1 MLTHI
6 HCLTHACGAVAVSPC
21 SANMARKTL
30 RVVSAGQYSSRTD
43 CDRACNLANLASSP
57 AQLCALCRPP
67 QCQHHLQ
74 VTVRCPTPAKTSPLN
89 LMTSLRLLDARAP
102 AYLSS
107 LLQVSVG
114 PREECTLPWPSR
126 TGSARPTR
134 RFESPGRPWRESP
147 VLISEC
153 EAHPQLAQCRPESA
167 AGGWLPSLCDQRSNP
182 FLVSCGVFLI

>member
-1 MLTHI
+1 MRGPQLSTFFGTAILAPPSFPNSWLGENAH
-6 HCLTHACGAVAVSPC
+6 LTHACGAVAVSPC

-43 CDRACNLANLASSP
+43 CDRACNLANLASSL
-57 AQLCALCRPP
+57 AQLCALCRLP

-114 PREECTLPWPSR
+114 RREQCTLSWPSR

-134 RFESPGRPWRESP
+134 RFESPGRPWREDSQA
-147 VLISEC
+147 LISEC
-153 EAHPQLAQCRPESA
+153 EAH
-167 AGGWLPSLCDQRSNP
+167 SL
-182 FLVSCGVFLI
+182 IKA